1 MMDIVSRQ
9 HQGSWE
15 LSQSCLLRS
24 WEAQGSEQVESP
36 ETQATGPAGAIQEAG
51 VVMDTFSA
59 EFQLWDSLGP
69 STAMVVTR

>member
-36 ETQATGPAGAIQEAG
+36 EIQATRQAGVIREAG
-51 VVMDTFSA
+51 VMKDTVSA
-59 EFQLWDSLGP
+59 EF
-69 STAMVVTR
+69 